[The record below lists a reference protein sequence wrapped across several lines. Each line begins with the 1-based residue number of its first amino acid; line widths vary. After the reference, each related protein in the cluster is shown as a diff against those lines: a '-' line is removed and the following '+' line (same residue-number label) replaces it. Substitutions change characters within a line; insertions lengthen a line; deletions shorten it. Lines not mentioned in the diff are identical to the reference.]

1 MNLAQ
6 RLLKKALWTLE
17 AVQVNGSAIAML
29 AGDRVNQRA
38 ELGMRYWSWRKL
50 LNILRIEAQLRL
62 GWTKV
67 GGLPFEWEIDTT
79 NICQLQCPL
88 CHTGLGTV
96 NRDKGFM
103 HFDTYARVV
112 DQIEDSCV
120 WLSLYSWGEPFLN
133 PQIDRF
139 IAYAHEKRIATLV
152 SSNLNKPLT
161 PEMAERLVRSGL
173 DVLIISMDGI
183 TQDVYQVYR
192 VNGHLDRVLDNI
204 RLLVQKRAELGS
216 ATPVLEW
223 QFIVMR
229 HNEHQVEDARR
240 MAGELGIDQF
250 TPKRVDFPHGEDDLD
265 LARRWLPA
273 AELEARMADPFRK
286 PYSEEGTRCLRL
298 WRSGVVNWDGGYAP
312 CCYLTDAADDFGD
325 ASRQPVK
332 EIWNNEQYQEAR
344 SLFKKGYT
352 PTRYVGCLDCSVYKG
367 SPAGRARGPATIAKP
382 NGARPR
388 RATPVPAAVAV
399 HRTNGAGAKARRNG
413 AGSLVANTAR
423 RTKARSASGS
433 RPSPHTR
440 PRLTLREP
448 QGERLG
454 DRRK

>member
-1 MNLAQ
+1 MNLGQ
-6 RLLKKALWTLE
+6 RLLKRALWTLE

-38 ELGMRYWSWRKL
+38 ELAMHYWSWRKL
-50 LNILRIEAQLRL
+50 FNILRIELQLRM

-67 GGLPFEWEIDTT
+67 WGRPFEWEIDTT

-173 DVLIISMDGI
+173 DVLIVSLDGT

-204 RLLVQKRAELGS
+204 RLLVEKRAELGS

-229 HNEHQVEDARR
+229 QNEHQVEEARR
-240 MAGELGIDQF
+240 IAQQLGVDLF

-265 LARRWLPA
+265 LARTWLPA

-286 PYSEEGTRCLRL
+286 PYSEEGTRCHRL

-325 ASRQPVK
+325 ASRQPVR
-332 EIWNNEQYQEAR
+332 EIWNNDNYREAR
-344 SLFKKGYT
+344 SLFQKGYT

-367 SPAGRARGPATIAKP
+367 SPAGLARGPVAIAKP

-388 RATPVPAAVAV
+388 RAVPVPVEVAV
-399 HRTNGAGAKARRNG
+399 HRTNGASVSVGRNG
-413 AGSLVANTAR
+413 AAMPSPNGAPTVEE
-423 RTKARSASGS
+423 RSASG
-433 RPSPHTR
+433 
-440 PRLTLREP
+440 
-448 QGERLG
+448 
-454 DRRK
+454 RRRT

>member
-1 MNLAQ
+1 MH
-6 RLLKKALWTLE
+6 
-17 AVQVNGSAIAML
+17 
-29 AGDRVNQRA
+29 
-38 ELGMRYWSWRKL
+38 YWSWRKL
-50 LNILRIEAQLRL
+50 FNVLRIELQLRL

-67 GGLPFEWEIDTT
+67 GGRPFEWEIDTT

-96 NRDKGFM
+96 NRDKGLM
-103 HFDTYARVV
+103 HFDTYARIV
-112 DQIEDSCV
+112 DQIEHSCV

-139 IAYAHEKRIATLV
+139 ITHAHEKRIATIV

-183 TQDVYQVYR
+183 SQDVYQVYR
-192 VNGHLDRVLDNI
+192 INGHLERVLDNI

-216 ATPVLEW
+216 GTPVLEW

-229 HNEHQVEDARR
+229 QNEHQVEEARR
-240 MAGELGIDQF
+240 MAQDLGVDAF
-250 TPKRVDFPHGEDDLD
+250 TPKRVDFPHGEDDLE
-265 LARRWLPA
+265 LARQWLPE

-325 ASRQPVK
+325 ASRQSVK
-332 EIWNNEQYQEAR
+332 EIWNNDHYQVAR
-344 SLFKKGYT
+344 SLFQKGYT
-352 PTRYVGCLDCSVYKG
+352 PTTYVGCPDCNVYKG
-367 SPAGRARGPATIAKP
+367 SPAGRARGPVVVHKP

-388 RATPVPAAVAV
+388 RAIPVPAEVTL
-399 HRTNGAGAKARRNG
+399 HRTNGARHTAGSNG
-413 AGSLVANTAR
+413 AANPLPDAIPSVEQE
-423 RTKARSASGS
+423 SAPG
-433 RPSPHTR
+433 R
-440 PRLTLREP
+440 
-448 QGERLG
+448 
-454 DRRK
+454 RRK

>member
-17 AVQVNGSAIAML
+17 AVQVNGSALAML

-38 ELGMRYWSWRKL
+38 ELAMHYWSWRKL
-50 LNILRIEAQLRL
+50 FNILRIEVQLRL

-67 GGLPFEWEIDTT
+67 GGRPFEWEIDTT

-139 IAYAHEKRIATLV
+139 IAYAHEKRIATIV

-173 DVLIISMDGI
+173 DVLIVSLDGT

-192 VNGHLDRVLDNI
+192 VNGHLERVLDNI
-204 RLLVQKRAELGS
+204 RLLTQKRAELGS
-216 ATPVLEW
+216 TTPVLEW

-229 HNEHQVEDARR
+229 HNEHQVEEARG
-240 MAGELGIDQF
+240 MAEELGVDLF
-250 TPKRVDFPHGEDDLD
+250 TPKRVDFPHGEDDLA
-265 LARRWLPA
+265 LARQWLPA

-286 PYSEEGTRCLRL
+286 PYSEEGTRCHRL

-325 ASRQPVK
+325 ASRQSVK
-332 EIWNNEQYQEAR
+332 EIWNNDRYRVAR

-352 PTRYVGCLDCSVYKG
+352 PTTYVGCLDCTVYKG
-367 SPAGRARGPATIAKP
+367 SPAGRARGPVAVAKT
-382 NGARPR
+382 NGASPR
-388 RATPVPAAVAV
+388 RAIAVPAEVAL
-399 HRTNGAGAKARRNG
+399 HRTSGVKPTVGSNG
-413 AGSLVANTAR
+413 AGSRLPEASPRAEE
-423 RTKARSASGS
+423 RSAPGS
-433 RPSPHTR
+433 
-440 PRLTLREP
+440 
-448 QGERLG
+448 Q
-454 DRRK
+454 RK

>member
-17 AVQVNGSAIAML
+17 AIQVNGSALAML

-50 LNILRIEAQLRL
+50 LNILRIEVQLRL
-62 GWTKV
+62 GWTTV
-67 GGLPFEWEIDTT
+67 GGRPFEWEIDTT

-103 HFDTYARVV
+103 HFDTYARVI
-112 DQIEDSCV
+112 DQIEHSCV

-173 DVLIISMDGI
+173 DVLIISLDGI

-216 ATPVLEW
+216 TTPLLEW

-229 HNEHQVEDARR
+229 HNEHQVEEARR
-240 MAGELGIDQF
+240 MAGALGIDLF
-250 TPKRVDFPHGEDDLD
+250 TPKRVDFPHGEDDLE

-286 PYSEEGTRCLRL
+286 PYSEEGTRCHRL

-332 EIWNNEQYQEAR
+332 EIWNNDHYREAR

-352 PTRYVGCLDCSVYKG
+352 PTMYVGCLDCSVYQR
-367 SPAGRARGPATIAKP
+367 SPAGRARGPAVVAK
-382 NGARPR
+382 
-388 RATPVPAAVAV
+388 
-399 HRTNGAGAKARRNG
+399 TNGAGPRRAVPVPAEVAVRGTNGATGVAGRNG
-413 AGSLVANTAR
+413 AASRRGAAR
-423 RTKARSASGS
+423 RTKERSAPGS
-433 RPSPHTR
+433 RPSPHIR

-454 DRRK
+454 ERQQ